1 MLRRALPRLAQTL
14 VVMWGVVTAMFLVV
28 RALPGDPA
36 VQLAGP
42 SATPAT
48 ITAIRA
54 QYHLNQPVWS
64 QYTHWLGQ
72 LLSGNLGTSITFQDK
87 VTTLIGQ
94 SLQPSIQLLVAAMV
108 IGVPLG
114 VLGGVIAAT
123 HRRGPVDLAV
133 SGAGAVVLGMPA
145 FWTGLLT
152 LLLFSVELHW
162 LPSGGWANVFTDPA
176 TGFKTLALPAIT
188 LGAGVAA
195 VEARFVRASMI
206 EALSGDYVRTA
217 RAKGASERR
226 VVWGHALRNALLPLI
241 TITGIQVGAL
251 LGGVVVIENV
261 FARPG
266 LGTLIANAIS
276 QRDYPVVQGVTLVMV
291 AVFVLVN
298 LFVDLTYSVIDPRIR
313 R

>member
-1 MLRRALPRLAQTL
+1 MRHGLSRLLQTI
-14 VVMWGVVTAMFLVV
+14 VVMWGVITAMFLMV

-42 SATPAT
+42 TATPAT
-48 ITAIRA
+48 VAAIRA
-54 QYHLNQPVWS
+54 QYHLNQPIFT

-72 LLSGNLGTSITFQDK
+72 LLRGDLGTSIIYQTK

-94 SLQPSIQLLVAAMV
+94 SLQPSLQMLVAAML
-108 IGVPLG
+108 IGVPVG

-123 HRRGPVDLAV
+123 HRRKPADLAV

-145 FWTGLLT
+145 FWTGLLMM
-152 LLLFSVELHW
+152 LLFSVELHW
-162 LPSGGWANVFTDPA
+162 LPSGGFANVFTDPVN
-176 TGFKTLALPAIT
+176 GLKTLALPAVT

-195 VEARFVRASMI
+195 VEARFVRSSMV

-226 VVWGHALRNALLPLI
+226 VVWVHALRNALLPVI

-266 LGTLIANAIS
+266 LGTLIANGIS
-276 QRDYPVVQGVTLVMV
+276 QRDYPLVQGVTLVLV

-298 LFVDLTYSVIDPRIR
+298 LVVDLLYSVIDPRIR
-313 R
+313 H

>member
-1 MLRRALPRLAQTL
+1 MLTRALSRLLQTVL
-14 VVMWGVVTAMFLVV
+14 VMLGVVTAMFLAV

-48 ITAIRA
+48 IVAIRA
-54 QYHLNQPVWS
+54 QYHLNDPIFT

-72 LLSGNLGTSITFQDK
+72 LLSGNLGISIIYQTK

-94 SLQPSIQLLVAAMV
+94 SLQPSLQLLVAAMV

-114 VLGGVIAAT
+114 VLGGVLAAT
-123 HRRGPVDLAV
+123 HRRKPADLAV
-133 SGAGAVVLGMPA
+133 SGAGSVVLGMPA
-145 FWTGLLT
+145 FWTGLLM
-152 LLLFSVELHW
+152 LLLFSVKLHW
-162 LPSGGWANVFTDPA
+162 FPSGGWANVFTNPGD
-176 TGFKTLALPAIT
+176 GFTTLAMPTVT

-195 VEARFVRASMI
+195 VQARFVRSSMI
-206 EALSGDYVRTA
+206 EALTGDYVRTA

-226 VVWGHALRNALLPLI
+226 VVWVHALRNALLPVI

-276 QRDYPVVQGVTLVMV
+276 QRDYPVVQGVTLVLV

-298 LFVDLTYSVIDPRIR
+298 LAVDLLYSVVDPRIR
-313 R
+313 H